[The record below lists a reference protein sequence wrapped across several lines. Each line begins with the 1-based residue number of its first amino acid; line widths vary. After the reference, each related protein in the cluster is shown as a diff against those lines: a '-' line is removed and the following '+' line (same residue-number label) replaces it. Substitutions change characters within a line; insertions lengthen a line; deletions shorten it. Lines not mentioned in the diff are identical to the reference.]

1 MKFPARPATS
11 LTATLLLLAAFLAGC
26 GSPSVVT
33 VDALRAN
40 EPLPGKEFLLVSDM
54 DEIASDD
61 LFFQEVAARVQ
72 TSLRKAGFTPLND
85 SDAASPDLRIGLKAF
100 LSDPLTETRS
110 RSEPIYRETSGTR
123 HVIATPVMDSK
134 GNVVRFVYSSVWSH
148 PRTELAGYTRSNEQI
163 TVYDKILR
171 LSARHPDSGRE
182 LWTVSARLRSRS
194 TDFRAAL
201 PVLLKAAQ
209 PYYGERTEGEV
220 RIEINI
226 DSDEFKAYQQS
237 LSRG

>member
-1 MKFPARPATS
+1 MKNPARPTTS
-11 LTATLLLLAAFLAGC
+11 LTAALLVLITFLAGC
-26 GSPSVVT
+26 GSPKVVT

-40 EPLPGKEFLLVSDM
+40 QPLPGKAFRLVSEM
-54 DEIASDD
+54 KEVSQDD
-61 LFFQEVAARVQ
+61 LFFEEVAAR
-72 TSLRKAGFTPLND
+72 LRNALRQAGFTPHND
-85 SDAASPDLRIGLKAF
+85 SSSASPDLRIGVQAF

-110 RSEPIYRETSGTR
+110 RSEPVYHQTSGSR

-134 GNVVRFVYSSVWSH
+134 GNVVRFVYSSVWSP
-148 PRTELAGYTRSNEQI
+148 PRTEIAGYTRSNEQV

-194 TDFRAAL
+194 TDFRSAL

-209 PYYGERTEGEV
+209 PYFGKRTEGEV
-220 RIEINI
+220 RIEINTA
-226 DSDEFKAYQQS
+226 SDEFKAYQQS